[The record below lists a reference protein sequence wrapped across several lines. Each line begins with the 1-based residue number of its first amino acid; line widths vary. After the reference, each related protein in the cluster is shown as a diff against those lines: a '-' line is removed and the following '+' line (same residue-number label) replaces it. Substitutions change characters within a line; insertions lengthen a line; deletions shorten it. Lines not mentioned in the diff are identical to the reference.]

1 VTIRV
6 AIIEDHPLVLES
18 VTSRLDDEKDI
29 QVVGTAT
36 HGAELFNLVRDTSP
50 DVVVLDLGMSTGG
63 QYEPLTAVKTLRQ
76 THPEV
81 QVLVFTGYDE
91 GVWVRGLIEA
101 GAMGYVLK
109 SDGLGLLLPEAVREL
124 HAGRRFYSPSVSDK
138 FFASE
143 SANLLTDAQV
153 AVLRLAAHGYSNAS
167 IGQKMGISEKTVC
180 NYLSA
185 IYGRMGI
192 RNDPEINR
200 RVMAINKARD
210 LGILPRG

>member
-1 VTIRV
+1 MTIRV

-18 VTSRLDDEKDI
+18 ITSRLDDEKDI

-50 DVVVLDLGMSTGG
+50 DVVVLDLGMSSGQ
-63 QYEPLTAVKTLRQ
+63 QYEPFTAVKTLRQ
-76 THPEV
+76 AHPEV

-143 SANLLTDAQV
+143 SAKPLTDAQL

-167 IGQKMGISEKTVC
+167 IGEKMGISEKTVC

-185 IYGRMGI
+185 IYAKLGI
-192 RNDPEINR
+192 RSDPRINQ
-200 RVMAINKARD
+200 RVMAINKAHD

>member
-1 VTIRV
+1 MTIRV

-18 VTSRLDDEKDI
+18 ITSRLDDEKDI

-36 HGAELFNLVRDTSP
+36 HGAELFNLVRATSP
-50 DVVVLDLGMSTGG
+50 DVVVLDLGMSNGQ

-91 GVWVRGLIEA
+91 GVWVHGLIEA

-153 AVLRLAAHGYSNAS
+153 AVLRLVAHGYSNAS
-167 IGQKMGISEKTVC
+167 IGEKMGISEKTVC
-180 NYLSA
+180 NYLST
-185 IYGRMGI
+185 IYGKLGI
-192 RNDPEINR
+192 RSDPAINR

-210 LGILPRG
+210 LGVLPKS